1 MIRLRHAYAAL
12 AFLFWLLLP
21 AGTAHAQVPSPVSYA
36 FVEVKDTSGKAVS
49 DATVADL
56 DDSGKE
62 HNGEKT
68 DKDGALKRRGSVHV
82 GYGGPLFSL
91 LRVSKPGY
99 LPSDL
104 LIFFRPA
111 NGSSRYSADNSGGVF
126 YAAEDFPNRTQES
139 QDWERSPLTVT
150 LTKAPAT
157 EAERLA
163 VEAEE
168 RKRRLLFAVKRGDAA
183 TLRRLL
189 AEGVGPDT
197 ADAKGVPAIAWAAFT
212 GNREIIYQL
221 LDAGA
226 DVKDKKTQAH
236 EALLIYLREG
246 LSFDIYRRSAGEI
259 NVARYEEVVRKLV
272 EAGADI
278 NAQSPYRGVPLIG
291 AISWT
296 PDFGQPAYSL
306 SSGIIKYL
314 IDHGANVNAAAASDG
329 ETALMAAV
337 LKGSDEL
344 TRMLLAAGASVN
356 AKDRAGKTALIH
368 APLYRNSNPEV
379 VRVLLAAGAGVNAA
393 DGEGRTALMQ
403 AAYQG
408 SAEIVGLLLGAKAS
422 VNAKDGKGMTALMH
436 SWASHNADIARVL
449 IKAGASVNER
459 DEKGWTALMYSA
471 PRYYNDSGAESVKV
485 LIAAGADVNTAD
497 ADGMTPLMLASRWYD
512 AEVIRSLLAAGAS
525 INAKDKKGQTP
536 LIYAFQGGGP
546 ADVSLFVRAGASVN
560 ERDAKGWTALMYA
573 AFMYADEE
581 MKALI
586 DAGADV
592 STVNDEGQTP
602 LMLTAQAGR
611 AKAVKMLLENG
622 LAGAVN
628 ARDKHGRTA
637 MMYVRRGYSYEESAE
652 AIVHALVTAGAD
664 VRATDEEG
672 RTALMFAAEAGG
684 TDGVKALVETGVS
697 VNAKDK
703 HGRTALIWSVARKD
717 TAYHDAVYYLLQA
730 GADATA
736 KDDEG
741 QTAFTLGKKNGIEWH
756 ILSLLEAAER
766 TAGTTH

>member
-1 MIRLRHAYAAL
+1 MMKLRYAYVAL

-56 DDSGKE
+56 DDGGKE
-62 HNGEKT
+62 YNGEKT
-68 DKDGALKRRGSVHV
+68 DKDGALKRRGSVYV
-82 GYGGPLFSL
+82 GYGRPLFSL
-91 LRVSKPGY
+91 LRVSKLGY

-126 YAAEDFPNRTQES
+126 YAAEDFPNRAQES
-139 QDWERSPLTVT
+139 QDWERLPLTVT

-157 EAERLA
+157 DAERLA
-163 VEAEE
+163 IEAEE

-183 TLRRLL
+183 ALRRLL

-197 ADAKGVPAIAWAAFT
+197 ADARGVPAIAWAAFT

-226 DVKDKKTQAH
+226 DVKDKKTLAH

-246 LSFDIYRRSAGEI
+246 LSFDINRRSAGEI

-272 EAGADI
+272 EAGADV
-278 NAQSPYRGVPLIG
+278 NAQSPYRGVTLIG

-314 IDHGANVNAAAASDG
+314 IDRGANVNAAAASDG

-344 TRMLLAAGASVN
+344 TRMLIAAGASVN

-368 APLYRNSNPEV
+368 APRYRTNPEV
-379 VRVLLAAGAGVNAA
+379 VRDLLAAGADVNAA

-408 SAEIVGLLLGAKAS
+408 SAEMVGLLLGAKSS

-436 SWASHNADIARVL
+436 AWASHNADIAKVL

-459 DEKGWTALMYSA
+459 DEKGWTALMHSA
-471 PRYYNDSGAESVKV
+471 PKYYNDSCAESVKV

-497 ADGMTPLMLASRWYD
+497 ADGMTPLMLALRWYD

-536 LIYAFQGGGP
+536 LMYAFQGGGTT
-546 ADVSLFVRAGASVN
+546 DVSSFVRAGASVN

-573 AFMYADEE
+573 AIKHADEE

-592 STVNDEGQTP
+592 SAVNDEGQTP
-602 LMLTAQAGR
+602 LMLAAQAGHAR
-611 AKAVKMLLENG
+611 AVKMLLENG

-652 AIVHALVTAGAD
+652 AIVRALVTAGAN

-684 TDGVKALVETGVS
+684 TDGVKAFIEAGAS

-703 HGRTALIWSVARKD
+703 HGRTALIWSVASKD

-741 QTAFTLGKKNGIEWH
+741 QTAFTLGKKNGIEWR

-766 TAGTTH
+766 TAGTTR